1 LAEQAEAFGL
11 LEAAEDTRRR
21 RATVSNTLRL
31 LREKRAAQVEDIVR
45 RIGVLPS
52 RAEAYAE
59 LDEEKMWFNRGLVW
73 WQRRL

>member
-11 LEAAEDTRRR
+11 LEAAEDIRRR
-21 RATVSNTLRL
+21 RATASNTLRFL
-31 LREKRAAQVEDIVR
+31 PEKRAAQVEDIVR

-52 RAEAYAE
+52 RAKAYAE
-59 LDEEKMWFNRGLVW
+59 LDEEKMWFNRGMVW